1 MTTTSIFVKALINFI
16 SEKIDKN
23 QGALSNYVQIIDKM
37 IRDFDTNIGKH
48 RNRISFLYVENSE
61 YMEEFYEA
69 EHVGILNKV
78 KLTGT
83 QTNLYVA
90 YETLFALL
98 ENHFVGDIE
107 GLQKFLSYFLN
118 KVVFSVVFTEDL
130 KHALY
135 IFQTLNDR
143 GVGLAPTDLLKNLL
157 LMRAGHDSDKIVA
170 EWKTFVATIERG
182 NRLNQN
188 IKIDRFLRH
197 YLMAR
202 YGKHDLKV
210 TDAFKYL
217 ESNQDELDITNKPLD
232 FLKEIKSRAE
242 HYVAYY
248 EGKHLSSEESVESLV
263 NMRELRFMSQ
273 LLLLMFADK
282 IPKDL
287 FKDFCK
293 RIENLLFAYTI
304 TGKLTKDFESLFC
317 KWTKKIA
324 EIDTVQ
330 KYDEFINN
338 DFDEEFNSQK
348 NSFELRF
355 LELSQAGQTKYR
367 QRYVLSKLGQYLERA
382 ITHSD
387 IKSRKTIEEENKEI
401 EHILPQNPP
410 EDLKIRFESTL
421 NDGESY
427 SEFVQKLGNLTLLP
441 KAVNIVSGNKFFEEK
456 TKEYL
461 GPSQGFIL
469 TKSICEDLTLG
480 ENTLMNKVIQHSEI
494 QPFSEWNRDSIL
506 ERQRQLT
513 KLAMLVWGFETLQNT
528 SNAPH

>member
-1 MTTTSIFVKALINFI
+1 
-16 SEKIDKN
+16 
-23 QGALSNYVQIIDKM
+23 
-37 IRDFDTNIGKH
+37 
-48 RNRISFLYVENSE
+48 
-61 YMEEFYEA
+61 
-69 EHVGILNKV
+69 
-78 KLTGT
+78 
-83 QTNLYVA
+83 
-90 YETLFALL
+90 
-98 ENHFVGDIE
+98 
-107 GLQKFLSYFLN
+107 
-118 KVVFSVVFTEDL
+118 
-130 KHALY
+130 
-135 IFQTLNDR
+135 
-143 GVGLAPTDLLKNLL
+143 
-157 LMRAGHDSDKIVA
+157 
-170 EWKTFVATIERG
+170 
-182 NRLNQN
+182 
-188 IKIDRFLRH
+188 
-197 YLMAR
+197 
-202 YGKHDLKV
+202 
-210 TDAFKYL
+210 
-217 ESNQDELDITNKPLD
+217 
-232 FLKEIKSRAE
+232 
-242 HYVAYY
+242 
-248 EGKHLSSEESVESLV
+248 
-263 NMRELRFMSQ
+263 MRELRFMSQ

-456 TKEYL
+456 TKNSTIVLFTY
-461 GPSQGFIL
+461 S
-469 TKSICEDLTLG
+469 
-480 ENTLMNKVIQHSEI
+480 
-494 QPFSEWNRDSIL
+494 
-506 ERQRQLT
+506 
-513 KLAMLVWGFETLQNT
+513 
-528 SNAPH
+528 